1 MDRERAFAPGK
12 GDVSLLAPPQFRGG
26 GQAENPGGVD
36 APDPLSAPRI
46 PLSGPPFFPGALARK
61 RYGMPDLEQNSFV
74 IDRTPEH
81 SGELAHERSRGR
93 DNRVS
98 RAAVDS
104 GGGVKVVVRCDDN
117 ENYP

>member
-1 MDRERAFAPGK
+1 
-12 GDVSLLAPPQFRGG
+12 
-26 GQAENPGGVD
+26 
-36 APDPLSAPRI
+36 
-46 PLSGPPFFPGALARK
+46 
-61 RYGMPDLEQNSFV
+61 MPDLEQNSFV

-98 RAAVDS
+98 RADVDS